1 MCAKK
6 TKKKSKSSGKA
17 KPKAEGKSS
26 KDAGKKKKPAKKSK
40 SKSSEKPKAKPKSKA
55 KPKPKTRSK
64 PKTKAKP
71 KTGAK
76 AKSKSK
82 QDSKKSAAAGR
93 TKKPAPVSLD
103 LSETHRRDG
112 YSLLVMLGTGTPG
125 PDPNRSGPSL
135 AIVVNDQPYLVDFGP
150 GVVRRAAAA
159 EQQGIY
165 GLSPHL
171 LDTAFLTHLHSDHTA
186 GYADLM
192 LMPWVCG
199 REAPLEVYGPPGLKH
214 MTDHLV
220 QAYVADIDQRLNG
233 LEPASKTG
241 HEVRAFEVQPGK
253 VYEDHN
259 VEVHAFEVWHGDG
272 WTCYGYKFICPDRT
286 IVVSGDTCKHE
297 NVIEAARG
305 CDVLVHEVCSGEGVK
320 WRSPEWRKYHST
332 YHTLGHELAEIAN
345 EAQPGL
351 VVLTHQLHQGVSD
364 SDLVREVRSGY
375 SGSVVSGKDL
385 DVF

>member
-6 TKKKSKSSGKA
+6 SKPEKKGSGKGKPKSKERSA
-17 KPKAEGKSS
+17 
-26 KDAGKKKKPAKKSK
+26 KKPAKPAKKGKSK
-40 SKSSEKPKAKPKSKA
+40 PSSKTKPKSKSEA
-55 KPKPKTRSK
+55 KKDKSPKKDS
-64 PKTKAKP
+64 
-71 KTGAK
+71 
-76 AKSKSK
+76 
-82 QDSKKSAAAGR
+82 SKKKQLKLKEVVDDLERSVQPE
-93 TKKPAPVSLD
+93 TISLEMPG
-103 LSETHRRDG
+103 LHRRDG

-150 GVVRRAAAA
+150 GVVRRAASA

-165 GLSPHL
+165 GLSPYL

-192 LMPWVCG
+192 LTPWVCG

-214 MTDHLV
+214 MTNHLV
-220 QAYVADIDQRLNG
+220 KAYAADIDQRLNG

-241 HEVRAFEVQPGK
+241 HEVKAFEVKPGK

-259 VEVHAFEVWHGDG
+259 VEVHAFEVWHGEG

-305 CDVLVHEVCSGEGVK
+305 CDILVHECCSGEGVK
-320 WRSPEWRKYHST
+320 WRSPEWRKYHSS
-332 YHTLGHELAEIAN
+332 YHTLANELAEIAN

-364 SDLVREVRSGY
+364 SDLIREVRAGY
-375 SGSVVSGKDL
+375 SGNVVSGKDL